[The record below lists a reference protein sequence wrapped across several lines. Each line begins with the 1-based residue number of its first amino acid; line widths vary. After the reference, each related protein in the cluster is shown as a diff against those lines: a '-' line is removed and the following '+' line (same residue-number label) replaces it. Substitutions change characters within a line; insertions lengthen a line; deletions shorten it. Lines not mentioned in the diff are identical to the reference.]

1 MLKMMIILILY
12 CINVI
17 DKSEDSANIL
27 FSCGERWE
35 IVRIEETQLNVV
47 RIREF
52 FVGERVLINNL
63 LYLLMCKV

>member
-35 IVRIEETQLNVV
+35 NIRIEAKLGTKTLIRLQLPLTVNSF
-47 RIREF
+47 R
-52 FVGERVLINNL
+52 
-63 LYLLMCKV
+63 

>member
-17 DKSEDSANIL
+17 DKNEDSANIL

-35 IVRIEETQLNVV
+35 NVRIEETQLNVV
-47 RIREF
+47 RIREV
-52 FVGERVLINNL
+52 FVGERV
-63 LYLLMCKV
+63 VS

>member
-17 DKSEDSANIL
+17 DKNEDSANIL

-35 IVRIEETQLNVV
+35 NIRIEETQLNVV
-47 RIREF
+47 GIREV
-52 FVGERVLINNL
+52 FVGERVFFIFFLI
-63 LYLLMCKV
+63 Y

>member
-35 IVRIEETQLNVV
+35 NIRIEETQLNVV
-47 RIREF
+47 GIREV
-52 FVGERVLINNL
+52 FVGERVFFIFFLI
-63 LYLLMCKV
+63 Y

>member
-12 CINVI
+12 CIHVI

-35 IVRIEETQLNVV
+35 NIRIEETQLNVV
-47 RIREF
+47 GIREV
-52 FVGERVLINNL
+52 FVGERIL
-63 LYLLMCKV
+63 LYFFGFINV